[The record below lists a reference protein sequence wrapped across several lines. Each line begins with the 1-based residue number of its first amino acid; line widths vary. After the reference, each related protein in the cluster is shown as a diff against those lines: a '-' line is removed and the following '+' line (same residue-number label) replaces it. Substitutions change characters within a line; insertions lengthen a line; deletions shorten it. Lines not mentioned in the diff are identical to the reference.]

1 MSTRLIRPLFVA
13 ASFALLTLNVA
24 AGFAASAPA
33 ENFSQRKAE
42 TLQRIDQRITH
53 LQTQKSCVQAATNA
67 ESLKICREK
76 SKGGERQ
83 RRQRL

>member
-1 MSTRLIRPLFVA
+1 MSTRLMNRSFLA
-13 ASFALLTLNVA
+13 ASFALLTLNVGT
-24 AGFAASAPA
+24 GFAAGAPA

-67 ESLKICREK
+67 ESLKNCREK
-76 SKGGERQ
+76 FKGGDRQ
-83 RRQRL
+83 RRPRL